1 MNKRIQGTIE
11 VGIPLFMIAILGGVT
26 LTNYWT
32 DIAMW
37 IRVTSIVLIL
47 ITAIAGFSMLGRP
60 GGMGSM
66 HDE

>member
-11 VGIPLFMIAILGGVT
+11 LGIPLFMIAILGGIA
-26 LTNYWT
+26 LTNYWA

-47 ITAIAGFSMLGRP
+47 ITVIAGFSMLGRSS
-60 GGMGSM
+60 GMGSM